1 MAVYLKPNIQVDPL
15 FNQWYA
21 WNLLIPPVTAAVNTL
36 ERHLK
41 MMTSFVNSPAMHAA
55 ALKNPAMRGGPFI
68 DLDARRV
75 PEVKQLIDTTQKR
88 CAHLVELAK
97 AMAQLNRTLQEK
109 AKGMAMESLY
119 ALVPEPLRGY
129 VELCYDMGNNPF
141 FRVLEPLLYRSK
153 YYAEECQSVAL
164 SPITQDRK
172 RPFMLSTPRLAGGP
186 GDDDP
191 TIFLNLPFADHR
203 LDDLFRMKRTPEPF
217 AAIADRLKDVV
228 PASRLLP
235 LFTEQAP
242 PPARKYDGDGFRVR
256 YLGHATLLIE
266 SREVTILTDPII
278 SYTYDAAPG
287 RFTFQDL
294 PAEIDYV
301 LITHSHHDHV
311 HFETLLQLRH
321 MTRHF
326 IVPRN
331 FDGFPQDPSLQLA
344 LTHTGFE
351 RVHEVRDL
359 DAIPIPGGS
368 IVALPFLGEHHDLNV
383 QSRAT
388 YRIEI
393 GGRSIVCVADSST
406 PDAHLFDHV
415 QQLFG
420 KSDALFLGM
429 ECEGAP
435 ASWIYGP
442 MFTKPLT
449 RDVDQSRRARG
460 SNFAEAVALIERL
473 GFQSVFVY
481 AMGQEPWLSH
491 ILDNELTDESVSMS
505 EARKLMAYCA
515 ARGIAAEQLFAQK
528 EILVGLEE
536 RT

>member
-41 MMTSFVNSPAMHAA
+41 MMISFVNSPAMHAA

-68 DLDARRV
+68 DLEARRV
-75 PEVKQLIDTTQKR
+75 PEVKQLIETTQTR
-88 CAHLVELAK
+88 CARLVELAK

-109 AKGMAMESLY
+109 AKGMAMDSLY
-119 ALVPEPLRGY
+119 ELVPEPLRGY
-129 VELCYDMGNNPF
+129 VELCYDMGHNPF
-141 FRVLEPLLYRSK
+141 FRVFEPLLYRSE
-153 YYAEECQSVAL
+153 YYAEDCQSVAL
-164 SPITQDRK
+164 SAIVEDRK
-172 RPFMLSTPRLAGGP
+172 RPFMLSTPRLA
-186 GDDDP
+186 DAEAVV
-191 TIFLNLPFADHR
+191 LNIPFADGR
-203 LDDLFRMKRTPEPF
+203 LDDLFRMKRAPQPL
-217 AAIADRLKDVV
+217 AAIAERLSGVV
-228 PASRLLP
+228 GESQLRP

-242 PPARKYDGDGFRVR
+242 PPAPSYDGEGFRVR

-266 SREVTILTDPII
+266 SRDVTILTDPII
-278 SYTYDAAPG
+278 SYDYGAVPG

-294 PAEIDYV
+294 PEKIDYV

-344 LTHTGFE
+344 LKHTGFE
-351 RVHEVRDL
+351 HVREIRDL
-359 DAIPIPGGS
+359 DVIPIPGGS

-393 GGRSIVCVADSST
+393 GGRSILAIADSCT
-406 PDAHLFDHV
+406 LDARLFDHV
-415 QQLFG
+415 ERLFG
-420 KSDALFLGM
+420 KSDTLFLGM

-442 MFTKPLT
+442 LFTKPLA

-460 SNFAEAVALIERL
+460 SNCAEAVALIERL

-491 ILDNELTDESVSMS
+491 ILDNELGDESVSLS
-505 EARKLMAYCA
+505 ESRKLMAYCA
-515 ARGIAAEQLFAQK
+515 SRGIAGEHLFAQK
-528 EILVGLEE
+528 EIVLG
-536 RT
+536 T

>member
-21 WNLLIPPVTAAVNTL
+21 WNLLVPPVTAAVNTL

-41 MMTSFVNSPAMHAA
+41 MMTSFVNSPAMHVS

-68 DLDARRV
+68 DLEPRRV
-75 PEVKQLIDTTQKR
+75 PEVKQLIEATQKR
-88 CAHLVELAK
+88 CAHLVEFAR
-97 AMAQLNRTLQEK
+97 AMTQLNRLLQDK

-119 ALVPEPLRGY
+119 ALIPEPLRGY
-129 VELCYDMGNNPF
+129 VELVYDMGHNPS
-141 FRVLEPLLYRSK
+141 FRVIEPLLYRSE
-153 YYAEECQSVAL
+153 YYADNCQSIAL
-164 SPITQDRK
+164 SEITEDRK
-172 RPFMLSTPRLAGGP
+172 RPFMLSTPRLA
-186 GDDDP
+186 DER
-191 TIFLNLPFADHR
+191 TVSLNVPFADPR
-203 LDDLFRMKRTPEPF
+203 LDDLFRMKRTPQPL
-217 AAIADRLKDVV
+217 AAIADLFKDV
-228 PASRLLP
+228 ASESSLAP

-242 PPARKYDGDGFRVR
+242 PRPPSYAGDGFRVR

-266 SREVTILTDPII
+266 AQGVTILTDPII
-278 SYTYDAAPG
+278 SYSYGASPA
-287 RFTFQDL
+287 RFSYEDL
-294 PAEIDYV
+294 PEKIDYV

-321 MTRHF
+321 MTGTF

-344 LTHTGFE
+344 LAHTGFANI
-351 RVHEVRDL
+351 REVRDL
-359 DAIPIPGGS
+359 DEIPIPGGS

-388 YRIEI
+388 YRIQI
-393 GGRSIVCVADSST
+393 GGRSILCVADSST
-406 PDAHLFDHV
+406 PDARLVDHV
-415 QQLFG
+415 RRLYG
-420 KSDALFLGM
+420 PSDALFLGM

-442 MFTKPLT
+442 MFTKPLA

-460 SNFAEAVALIERL
+460 SNCGEAIAMIERL
-473 GFQSVFVY
+473 GFTSVYVY

-491 ILDNELTDESVSMS
+491 ILDNELSDESVSMAES
-505 EARKLMAYCA
+505 HKLMEYCT
-515 ARGIAAEQLFAQK
+515 ARAITAEHLFAKK
-528 EILVGLEE
+528 ELMF
-536 RT
+536 

>member
-21 WNLLIPPVTAAVNTL
+21 WNLLVPPVTAAVNTL

-41 MMTSFVNSPAMHAA
+41 MMTSFVNSPAMHVA

-68 DLDARRV
+68 DLDPSRV
-75 PEVKQLIDTTQKR
+75 PEVKQLIQTTQTR
-88 CAHLVELAK
+88 CAHLVEFAK

-119 ALVPEPLRGY
+119 ELIPEPLRGY
-129 VELCYDMGNNPF
+129 VELSYDMGNNPF
-141 FRVLEPLLYRSK
+141 FRVIEPFIYRSQ
-153 YYAEECQSVAL
+153 YYAENAQSIAL
-164 SPITQDRK
+164 SEITEDRK
-172 RPFMLSTPRLAGGP
+172 RPFMLSTPRLA
-186 GDDDP
+186 DDR
-191 TIFLNLPFADHR
+191 TLFLDVPFRDGR
-203 LDDLFRMKRTPEPF
+203 LDELFRMKRAPQPF
-217 AAIADRLKDVV
+217 AAIADRFQGVATEAQL
-228 PASRLLP
+228 RP

-242 PPARKYDGDGFRVR
+242 PAAPAYEGDGFRVR
-256 YLGHATLLIE
+256 YFGHATLLIE
-266 SREVTILTDPII
+266 SRDVTILTDPII
-278 SYTYDAAPG
+278 SYAYGAEPG
-287 RFTFQDL
+287 RFSFADL
-294 PAEIDYV
+294 PRKIDYV

-321 MTRHF
+321 MTGQF

-344 LTHTGFE
+344 LQYTGFDNVRE
-351 RVHEVRDL
+351 IRDL
-359 DAIPIPGGS
+359 DEIAIPGGS
-368 IVALPFLGEHHDLNV
+368 ITALPFLGEHHDLNV

-388 YRIEI
+388 YRIQI
-393 GGRSIVCVADSST
+393 GGRSILAIADSCALD
-406 PDAHLFDHV
+406 PRLFDHV
-415 QQLFG
+415 EKLYG

-442 MFTKPLT
+442 MFTRPLT

-460 SNFAEAVALIERL
+460 SNCAEAVSMIERL
-473 GFQSVFVY
+473 GFRSVYVY

-491 ILDNELTDESVSMS
+491 ILDNELSDESVSLS
-505 EARKLMAYCA
+505 ESRKLMAYCA
-515 ARGIAAEQLFAQK
+515 SRGIAAEHLFAQK
-528 EILVGLEE
+528 ELAFA
-536 RT
+536 